1 MAMEILDQKAE
12 CQQDP
17 DQDDEEEA
25 PEDSAEYET
34 VLISSAGDVVAA
46 IANVS
51 ANATILFEKG
61 VTYNIFT
68 PITFPTFT
76 NVEVSIQG
84 NLTYP
89 ANITA
94 VQGKLVHCKGM
105 KPRADENEQMRSR
118 PR

>member
-1 MAMEILDQKAE
+1 MYSLQQALFLLALGAVGAKAWTTITV
-12 CQQDP
+12 P
-17 DQDDEEEA
+17 NTGGSADDT
-25 PEDSAEYET
+25 PG
-34 VLISSAGDVVAA
+34 LVAA

-68 PITFPTFT
+68 PITFPEFT

-94 VQGKLVHCKGM
+94 VQGELVLRGAM
-105 KPRADENEQMRSR
+105 
-118 PR
+118 